1 MKNLS
6 KAFAI
11 SSLLFLGVLAVS
23 PVKDRL
29 SEWRSY
35 QKAYNRLLLDQPR
48 RIKPAEVRIRQVWN
62 PDLDRTDR
70 CVSCHLGVEEKD
82 LVGATQPFTPHPRIH
97 HDINAFGC
105 TVCHGGQGQATTV
118 AEAHGLTEFWDRPLL
133 PGDDMEASCGRC
145 HTGRAPA
152 NASILAQG
160 RELIQEANCAGC
172 HAIQGVQ
179 KGYVPSLDGVGD
191 KVGRSWLARWLKSP
205 RSFRPKTR
213 MPDFHLSDEE
223 VGLLSDFLMTF
234 KTYPLGI
241 AIDPLPPELRG
252 ENLDKTLVELGKTR
266 IAEARCISCHAIE
279 GKGGHLAPDLAKIA
293 SKASRQWIYTFLR
306 DPKALLPDVQMPQYG
321 FTPKERVAVAAY
333 MISEWV
339 DWDAPPEDR
348 AAVPTSDPNSYE
360 KGLALFKHYNCGGCH
375 SLSGVTGEGEPGPD
389 LSAVGDRRIYELE
402 FGPTKIEQSLP
413 SYLYNKLKNP
423 RQFFQNSRM
432 PDFGFDEPESQAVT
446 TALLAMTS
454 QKLPDAYR
462 PATPP
467 VSAYHPQGPF
477 GAIVKKY
484 ACFSCHVI
492 NGQGTFLASDLSR
505 EGSAVNRQWLED
517 FFQLPYSMRPTLP
530 ERMPK
535 FFMSDQEVKTIADY
549 FQGALR
555 DDSMDSI
562 HVDPQPALVAEGK
575 RLFFDVYGCQGCHQV
590 GGKGGYVGPP
600 LDRSGNRL
608 TSGWV
613 YRWLKNPQQYVPQTV
628 EPNNGLKED
637 ELRSLTAFVM
647 SLKQEGGQ
655 R

>member
-35 QKAYNRLLLDQPR
+35 QTAYNRLLLQQPR
-48 RIKPAEVRIRQVWN
+48 RIKPAEVRIRQIWN

-82 LVGATQPFTPHPRIH
+82 LVGAAQPFTQHPRIH

-118 AEAHGLTEFWDRPLL
+118 AEAHGLTESWDRPLL
-133 PGDDMEASCGRC
+133 PGDYMEASCGRC

-152 NASILAQG
+152 NAPILAQG
-160 RELIQEANCAGC
+160 RELIREANCAGC
-172 HAIQGVQ
+172 HTIQGMQ

-191 KVGRSWLARWLKSP
+191 KVGRGWLARWLKNP
-205 RSFRPKTR
+205 RAFRPKTR
-213 MPDFHLSDEE
+213 MPDFYLSDEE
-223 VGLLSDFLMTF
+223 TNLLSDFLMTF
-234 KTYPLGI
+234 KTYPRGVTLE
-241 AIDPLPPELRG
+241 PLPSEMQG
-252 ENLDKTLVELGKTR
+252 ENPDKALVELGKAR
-266 IAEARCISCHAIE
+266 VGEARCISCHAIE
-279 GKGGHLAPDLAKIA
+279 GKGGHLAPDLVKIA
-293 SKASRQWIYTFLR
+293 SKASRQWIYTFLK

-321 FTPKERVAVAAY
+321 FTQKERVAVAAY

-348 AAVPTSDPNSYE
+348 TAVHTSNPNFYE

-375 SLSGVTGEGEPGPD
+375 SLSGVTGEGELGPD

-402 FGPTKIEQSLP
+402 FGPTKIERSLP

-432 PDFGFDEPESQAVT
+432 PDFGLDESEIQAAT
-446 TALLAMTS
+446 TALLAMTR
-454 QKLPDAYR
+454 QTAPDAYR
-462 PATPP
+462 PATPLI
-467 VSAYHPQGPF
+467 STYHPQGPF

-505 EGSAVNRQWLED
+505 EGSAVNRQWLEGY
-517 FFQLPYSMRPTLP
+517 FQLPYSMRPTLT

-535 FFMSDQEVKTIADY
+535 LFMSDQEVKTIADY
-549 FQGALR
+549 FQGTLR
-555 DDSMDSI
+555 DDLMDSI
-562 HVDPQPALVAEGK
+562 RVDPQPALAPEGK

-600 LDRSGNRL
+600 LDRSGSRL

-628 EPNNGLKED
+628 EPNNDLKED
-637 ELRSLTAFVM
+637 ELRALTAFVI